1 MAAKNKTPIPVIYE
15 DEHLLAINKPAGLVS
30 VPAPHIPDY
39 KTIQGMMRERAERE
53 GLDYKPYLL
62 NRLDQD
68 TSGVLLLG
76 KHPRDRE
83 ALEAIFQDARTEKTY
98 LAHVKWV
105 PKQREGTIRFSL
117 EARHADKKVPALTH
131 YKVVKMIGN
140 SSLLEVRIE
149 TGRKHQ
155 IRKHLAMIGHPLI
168 LDKEYGDRTFNNSWQ
183 RLKKGKGK
191 FYLHS
196 WKTKFFHPFLKQEIE
211 IAAEPPELA

>member
-1 MAAKNKTPIPVIYE
+1 VNKIEIPVIYE
-15 DEHLLAINKPAGLVS
+15 DEFLLAVNKPAGLVS
-30 VPAPHIPDY
+30 VPAPHIPEY
-39 KTIQGMMRERAERE
+39 RTLQGQLREQAIRE
-53 GLDYKPYLL
+53 GKDYKPYLL

-83 ALEAIFQDARTEKTY
+83 ALESIFEDSRTQKTY
-98 LAHVKWV
+98 LAWVKWV
-105 PKQREGTIRFSL
+105 PKQAEGTISFPL
-117 EARHADKKVPALTH
+117 EARSIKKKVPAVTH
-131 YKVVKMIGN
+131 YKILKKIAN

-168 LDKEYGDRTFNNSWQ
+168 LDREYGDKTFNNLIQ
-183 RLKKGKGK
+183 RQKKGKGK

-196 WKTKFFHPFLKQEIE
+196 WKTRFHHPRLNIEVEIE
-211 IAAEPPELA
+211 APAPVLS

>member
-1 MAAKNKTPIPVIYE
+1 MVYKIPIDVIYE
-15 DEHLLAINKPAGLVS
+15 DEHLLALNKPAGLVS
-30 VPAPHIPDY
+30 VPAPHIPEY
-39 KTIQGMMRERAERE
+39 KTLQGQVREWAERE
-53 GLDYKPYLL
+53 RKDYKPYLL

-83 ALEAIFQDARTEKTY
+83 KLEAIFQDPRTEKTY
-98 LAHVKWV
+98 LAYVKWV
-105 PKQREGTIRFSL
+105 PKQREGTITFSL
-117 EARHADKKVPALTH
+117 EARSVAKKVPAVTH

-168 LDKEYGDRTFNNSWQ
+168 LDKEYGDRTFNNNWQ

-196 WKTKFFHPFLKQEIE
+196 WKTRFFHPFLQKEVSVE
-211 IAAEPPELA
+211 APAPTL

>member
-1 MAAKNKTPIPVIYE
+1 MVYKIPIDVIYE
-15 DEHLLAINKPAGLVS
+15 DEYLLAVNKPAGLVS
-30 VPAPHIPDY
+30 VPAPHIPNY
-39 KTIQGMMRERAERE
+39 KTLQGQIREWAERE
-53 GLDYKPYLL
+53 GKDYKPYLL

-76 KHPRDRE
+76 KHPRDRDK
-83 ALEAIFQDARTEKTY
+83 LEAIFQDPRTEKTY
-98 LAHVKWV
+98 LAYVKWV
-105 PKQREGTIRFSL
+105 PKQREGTIKFSL
-117 EARHADKKVPALTH
+117 EARSVAKKVPAVTH

-168 LDKEYGDRTFNNSWQ
+168 LDREYGDKTFNNNWQ

-196 WKTKFFHPFLKQEIE
+196 WKTSFFHPFLKQEVVVE
-211 IAAEPPELA
+211 APAPEL

>member
-1 MAAKNKTPIPVIYE
+1 VVYKIPIDVLYE

-30 VPAPHIPDY
+30 VPAPHIPEY
-39 KTIQGMMRERAERE
+39 KTLQGQVREWAFCEKK
-53 GLDYKPYLL
+53 DYKPYLL

-83 ALEAIFQDARTEKTY
+83 ALEGIFQDSRTHKTY

-105 PKQREGTIRFSL
+105 PKQREGTIKFSL
-117 EARHADKKVPALTH
+117 EARTSEKKVPAITH
-131 YKVVKMIGN
+131 YKVLKIIGN

-155 IRKHLAMIGHPLI
+155 IRKHLAMIGHPLV
-168 LDKEYGDRTFNNSWQ
+168 LDREYGDRSFNNNYQ
-183 RLKKGKGK
+183 RLKKGKGQ

-196 WKTKFFHPFLKQEIE
+196 WKTSFFHPLLKQEVE
-211 IAAEPPELA
+211 VEAPVPELR